1 MKNLTL
7 TLTIK
12 FLEEAI
18 GNIQY
23 DLRQDWNE
31 EKEIMTIQLQS
42 MIIAKANLEFIMS
55 TGGQIFE
62 SSITK

>member
-1 MKNLTL
+1 MQNLTL
-7 TLTIK
+7 TETIK
-12 FLEEAI
+12 YLEESI
-18 GNIQY
+18 SNIQY

-42 MIIAKANLEFIMS
+42 MIIAKANLEFIMQ